1 MLLPNAEIGELA
13 GGGYRPSPV
22 RRWRRGRG
30 MQDAADV
37 RVASTSLGCPSQ
49 AFFRKG
55 SNPYQKLRVQQ

>member
-1 MLLPNAEIGELA
+1 
-13 GGGYRPSPV
+13 
-22 RRWRRGRG
+22 